1 MQGPIA
7 RAHAYARMAWD
18 LNPWDAV
25 KVVSARRHATQ
36 VTGTNLLLLFRLY
49 RELQEQ
55 ARRTPAGR
63 AISDAPAS
71 SSAAAG
77 SSSAAA
83 SAAPPFAAAAETVPA
98 APAASS
104 SAAAGS
110 SFAAAWAAPA
120 LAAAAATVLAA
131 PAVSS
136 LVAVDYSLAVASAAL
151 ASAAAGAPGAES
163 DEELVDCGDIPEPA
177 NEPVPFTLVLCD
189 DTEAMPATR
198 MPQVKPHD
206 VGASD
211 RNHASVMVLSADFTP
226 SDISVLESS
235 SGSSAPELL

>member
-98 APAASS
+98 APVASS
-104 SAAAGS
+104 
-110 SFAAAWAAPA
+110 
-120 LAAAAATVLAA
+120 LA
-131 PAVSS
+131 
-136 LVAVDYSLAVASAAL
+136 AVDYSLAVASAAL
-151 ASAAAGAPGAES
+151 ASAAAGVPATES
-163 DEELVDCGDIPEPA
+163 DEDLVERGDIPEPTK
-177 NEPVPFTLVLCD
+177 ELVPFTLVLCD
-189 DTEAMPATR
+189 DTEAIPATR

-235 SGSSAPELL
+235 SGSSAPELR